1 MLIGIISVLSA
12 AAAAGLCF
20 LTGGF
25 QDLNWIWQLP
35 VGFAG
40 CFLVL
45 AVFYFLFLWFVCAIV
60 DEEKPQEKDSKFY
73 RAMTNLTAK
82 AAMRIV
88 LAKIHTKGLEKLPK
102 EGRFLL
108 VCNHIHDLDPV
119 ALLATFPKS
128 QLAFISKRENDEKFI
143 VGKLMHKILCQL
155 INRENDRE
163 ALKTILKCIQIIKE
177 DKASIAVFPEG
188 YTSLDGLL
196 HPFRSGVF
204 KIAQKAGV
212 PIVVC
217 TLQNTNKCFANMLK
231 LKRTHVHLHLLD
243 VIPPEQLKGVTAVEI
258 GERVHAMMA
267 VDLGPD
273 LVLQSETP

>member
-1 MLIGIISVLSA
+1 MLIGIISVISA
-12 AAAAGLCF
+12 AVSAGLCF
-20 LTGGF
+20 LAGGF
-25 QDLNWIWQLP
+25 QDLDWIWQLP
-35 VGFAG
+35 VGFLG
-40 CFLVL
+40 CFLLL
-45 AVFYFLFLWFVCAIV
+45 AVSYFLFLWFVCAIV

-82 AAMRIV
+82 TAMNIV
-88 LAKIHTKGLEKLPK
+88 LTKIHTRGLEKLPK
-102 EGRFLL
+102 DGRFLL
-108 VCNHIHDLDPV
+108 VSNHIHDLDPV
-119 ALLATFPKS
+119 ALMATFPKS
-128 QLAFISKRENDEKFI
+128 QLAFISKRENDQKFL

-163 ALKTILKCIQIIKE
+163 ALKTILKCIQILKE

-204 KIAQKAGV
+204 KIAQKANV

-217 TLQNTNKCFANMLK
+217 TLQNTNRCFANALK

-258 GERVHAMMA
+258 GERIHAMMA
-267 VDLGPD
+267 EDLGPD
-273 LVLQSETP
+273 LVLPET

>member
-128 QLAFISKRENDEKFI
+128 QLAFISKRENDEKLI

-177 DKASIAVFPEG
+177 DKASSTYENFVFTQKILDEKFG
-188 YTSLDGLL
+188 EDYTLCFTTNEF
-196 HPFRSGVF
+196 HIYRAQ
-204 KIAQKAGV
+204 KIARKAGFDKITHIHA
-212 PIVVC
+212 PTKATTIVSNGIREC
-217 TLQNTNKCFANMLK
+217 LA
-231 LKRTHVHLHLLD
+231 
-243 VIPPEQLKGVTAVEI
+243 VIKYALIKK
-258 GERVHAMMA
+258 
-267 VDLGPD
+267 
-273 LVLQSETP
+273 